1 MPAINEPTPAER
13 RELEERQNAEK
24 FAQKEVAVARAV
36 EDQKAKGGVFNK
48 LNAMA
53 TTVAAQAEKAVT
65 QTVTSAK
72 KGGQALADEHATK
85 RFQAAFP
92 TLAGNE
98 ALLGDYSCKALN
110 NGGAP
115 SYTGYLQITDRHV
128 CFVGDNRLNF
138 FFPLTDIL
146 SIQKAVAL
154 PTEKNN
160 LPFVLPIPHST
171 VIPTAMQI
179 YTRQNHLH
187 QFASFSNIADALNWL
202 DHAWRAA
209 ANVPAGGP
217 PPGYGQ

>member
-1 MPAINEPTPAER
+1 MAAINEPTPAER
-13 RELEERQNAEK
+13 RDLEERSNAEK
-24 FAQKEVAVARAV
+24 LAQKEVAVQRSV
-36 EDQKAKGGVFNK
+36 EETKSKGGVFNK
-48 LNAMA
+48 INAMA

-72 KGGQALADEHATK
+72 RGGQALADEHATK

-92 TLAGNE
+92 TLAGSE

-138 FFPLTDIL
+138 FFPLSDIL

-154 PTEKNN
+154 PTEKNSP
-160 LPFVLPIPHST
+160 PFVLPIPHPT
-171 VIPTAMQI
+171 VIPTAVQI

-187 QFASFSNIADALNWL
+187 QFAAFGNIADALNWL

-209 ANVPAGGP
+209 VNIPATGP
-217 PPGYGQ
+217 Y